1 MIIMSWI
8 ETIVAVIGAVGGLEF
23 FKWLFTR
30 KQNARM
36 AETKADE
43 AEFEKYQKQIDY
55 ANERLLIKD
64 QRIEEKDKLLS
75 LKDDKYHELAQ
86 KYHEREFEL
95 KEMNGKLQAKEEFIG
110 NLKAEK
116 SALLA
121 ERKMKL
127 CERRGCADRQ
137 PQSGY

>member
-1 MIIMSWI
+1 MNWVEVLCM
-8 ETIVAVIGAVGGLEF
+8 VLGALGGLEF
-23 FKWLFTR
+23 IKWLFTR
-30 KQNARM
+30 KQNTRM
-36 AETKADE
+36 AETKADD

-75 LKDDKYHELAQ
+75 AKDDKYHELAQ

-95 KEMNGKLQAKEEFIG
+95 KEMNLKLQAKEEFIG

-127 CERRGCADRQ
+127 CEKRGCVDRQ

>member
-1 MIIMSWI
+1 MIA
-8 ETIVAVIGAVGGLEF
+8 AVLCAVGGVEF
-23 FKWLFTR
+23 FKWIFTR
-30 KQNARM
+30 KSNMRM
-36 AETKADE
+36 AETKADD

-75 LKDDKYHELAQ
+75 AKDDRYHELSQ
-86 KYHEREFEL
+86 TYHEQTLVLRET
-95 KEMNGKLQAKEEFIG
+95 NTKLLAKEEEIG
-110 NLKAEK
+110 NYKAKISE
-116 SALLA
+116 LLA

-127 CERRGCADRQ
+127 CERKGCKERQ

>member
-1 MIIMSWI
+1 MNWI
-8 ETIVAVIGAVGGLEF
+8 EVIVASVGALGGLEL
-23 FKWLFTR
+23 FKWLLTR
-30 KQNARM
+30 RQNERM
-36 AETKADE
+36 AEAKADD

-75 LKDDKYHELAQ
+75 AKDDRYHELSQ
-86 KYHEREFEL
+86 KYHEQTLVLRETNAKLL
-95 KEMNGKLQAKEEFIG
+95 KKEEEFG
-110 NLKAEK
+110 NLKAKNSE
-116 SALLA
+116 LLA

-127 CERRGCADRQ
+127 CERRGCKERQ